1 MVEAGPPD
9 QSRRTLLLLT
19 RISQFAFG
27 AVVYGSSEKESSMA
41 MLSRKSGDVS
51 QVANHGALFD
61 GTVPSLLVKHAKPG
75 NVRYLN

>member
-1 MVEAGPPD
+1 
-9 QSRRTLLLLT
+9 
-19 RISQFAFG
+19 
-27 AVVYGSSEKESSMA
+27 VYGSSEKESSMA